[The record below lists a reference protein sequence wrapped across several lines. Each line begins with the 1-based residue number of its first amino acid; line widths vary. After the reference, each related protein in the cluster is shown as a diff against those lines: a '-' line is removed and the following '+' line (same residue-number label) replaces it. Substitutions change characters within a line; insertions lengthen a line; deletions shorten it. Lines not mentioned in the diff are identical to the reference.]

1 MDQEPEQV
9 RATDLPPEPPRRKR
23 KYVRRKYIKR
33 GQAPSVERAPMP
45 ALNTASDDELFFGLS
60 TNSCSFKCDEAAA
73 RGEPCCVITGRNLC
87 GNPLTAGLQAMDRV
101 NPRVLNLY
109 NRAIRWLKMQAA
121 AKKPV

>member
-1 MDQEPEQV
+1 MEQESEQPLIDPPV
-9 RATDLPPEPPRRKR
+9 RPKR
-23 KYVRRKYIKR
+23 KYIRRKYIKR
-33 GQAPSVERAPMP
+33 GQYTAPSVERAPMP

-73 RGEPCCVITGRNLC
+73 RGEPCCVITGQNRC